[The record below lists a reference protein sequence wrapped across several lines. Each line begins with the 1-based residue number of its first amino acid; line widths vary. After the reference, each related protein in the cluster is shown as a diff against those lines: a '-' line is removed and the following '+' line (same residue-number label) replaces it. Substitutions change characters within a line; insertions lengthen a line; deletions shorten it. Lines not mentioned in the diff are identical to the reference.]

1 MFEVFDVRY
10 FGVRSKTTQYYPMT
24 LSILFFIPDSTFI
37 LTYYLSTGEIENLI
51 YSRRCCHFEWS
62 LRPCL
67 ICFLDAILDNN
78 VQNAGVVV
86 YL

>member
-1 MFEVFDVRY
+1 MLDEI
-10 FGVRSKTTQYYPMT
+10 GKIKQMAQYYPMT
-24 LSILFFIPDSTFI
+24 LSILFFFSYQTTFI

>member
-1 MFEVFDVRY
+1 MHGKKKCINVGCRVQFSF
-10 FGVRSKTTQYYPMT
+10 SHLYYYT
-24 LSILFFIPDSTFI
+24 L
-37 LTYYLSTGEIENLI
+37 LTTGEIENLI

-78 VQNAGVVV
+78 NVQNAGVVV